1 MLILASGSPR
11 RRELLSLI
19 TDEFEVFVS
28 GCDEFI
34 PEGTPAEKVPGIL
47 AKQKALAV
55 AKLRPE
61 DTVIGSDTV
70 VVLNGRIFGKPKDEE
85 DAHAMLK
92 ALSGRKHFVY
102 TGVAVAEKG
111 EVRSF
116 VQKTEVE
123 FYELSDETIDKYI
136 ETLEPMDKAGS
147 YGIQGKGSVLVK
159 GIVGDYFNVM
169 GLPVAETARF
179 LGFVK

>member
-19 TDEFEVFVS
+19 TDEFEVLVS
-28 GCDEFI
+28 GCDEFV
-34 PEGTPAEKVPGIL
+34 PEGTPAEKVPAIL
-47 AKQKALAV
+47 AEQKALAV

-70 VVLNGRIFGKPKDEE
+70 VVLNNEIFGKPKDK
-85 DAHAMLK
+85 AHAHTMLK
-92 ALSGRKHFVY
+92 ALSGKKHFVY

-111 EVRSF
+111 SVRSF

-123 FYELSDETIDKYI
+123 FYELSDETIEKYI
-136 ETLEPMDKAGS
+136 ATGEPMDKAGA

-159 GIVGDYFNVM
+159 GIIGDYFNVM

-179 LGFVK
+179 LGLV

>member
-19 TDEFEVFVS
+19 TDEFEVLVS
-28 GCDEFI
+28 GCDEFV
-34 PEGTPAEKVPGIL
+34 PEGTPAEKVPAIL
-47 AKQKALAV
+47 AEQKALAV

-70 VVLNGRIFGKPKDEE
+70 VVLNNEIFGKPKDKVH
-85 DAHAMLK
+85 AHAMLK
-92 ALSGRKHFVY
+92 ALSGKRHFVY

-111 EVRSF
+111 SVRSF

-123 FYELSDETIDKYI
+123 FYELSDETIEKYI
-136 ETLEPMDKAGS
+136 ATGEPMDKAGA

-159 GIVGDYFNVM
+159 GIIGDYFNVM
-169 GLPVAETARF
+169 GFPVAETARF
-179 LGFVK
+179 LGLV